1 MEEKPKKKDEMII
14 NEYMKQEILF
24 TGIFSALLCIFFLK
38 APFIQ
43 VIFDT
48 NKDLMTAFFGLFIF
62 MSIFNC
68 FNARTHRLN
77 LLANILQNKIFLV
90 VILFILIV
98 QISLIYYGGD
108 IFRTYGLSGFEFE
121 IMVLLASLV
130 IPFDRARKLC
140 LRKKGK
146 KGGV

>member
-1 MEEKPKKKDEMII
+1 
-14 NEYMKQEILF
+14 
-24 TGIFSALLCIFFLK
+24 
-38 APFIQ
+38 
-43 VIFDT
+43 
-48 NKDLMTAFFGLFIF
+48 MTAFFGLFIF

-130 IPFDRARKLC
+130 IPFDWARKLC